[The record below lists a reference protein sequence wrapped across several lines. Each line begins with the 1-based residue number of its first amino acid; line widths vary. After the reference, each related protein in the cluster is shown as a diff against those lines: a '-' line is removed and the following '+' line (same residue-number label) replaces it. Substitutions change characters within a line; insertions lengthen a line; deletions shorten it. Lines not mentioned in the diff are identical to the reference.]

1 MLEELKAVGRT
12 PLSEKVYSTLV
23 ESIVKGTLLPGTKL
37 QEQHVARQLEV
48 SATPVREAFRRMERD
63 GFIESIP
70 YCGVVVKGLD
80 YEEIMDA
87 YACRSNLELM
97 AVREAVHKIT
107 EEQLNLLARLA
118 QNASS
123 EDDFIKTSET
133 SSHFHQTIYQAAGNK
148 VLIRLMDSL
157 STVILRDMRYS
168 AMDPKREQEILSEH
182 QRIVQAF
189 MECDGE
195 KAVTAMSVHL
205 DNGLSY
211 MKKRR

>member
-1 MLEELKAVGRT
+1 MIEDLKAIGKT

-23 ESIVKGTLLPGTKL
+23 ESIVKGTLPRGTKL
-37 QEQHVARQLEV
+37 QEQHVAKQLAV

-63 GFIESIP
+63 GFIESVP
-70 YCGVVVKGLD
+70 YCGVVVKELD

-87 YACRSNLELM
+87 YACRANLELM
-97 AVREAVHKIT
+97 AVREAIHKIT
-107 EEQLNLLARLA
+107 DQQLDLLVHLSHSAA
-118 QNASS
+118 S
-123 EDDFIKTSET
+123 EDDFMKTSEN
-133 SSHFHQTIYQAAGNK
+133 SSRFHQTIYQAADNE

-157 STVILRDMRYS
+157 STVILRDMKYS

-189 MECDGE
+189 LDCDE
-195 KAVTAMSVHL
+195 DKAVRAMSVHL
-205 DNGLSY
+205 DNGLAY

>member
-1 MLEELKAVGRT
+1 MIEDLKAIGKT

-23 ESIVKGTLLPGTKL
+23 ESIVKGTRPPGTKL
-37 QEQHVARQLEV
+37 QEQHVAKQLAV

-63 GFIESIP
+63 GFIESVP
-70 YCGVVVKGLD
+70 YCGVVVKELD

-87 YACRSNLELM
+87 YACRANLELM
-97 AVREAVHKIT
+97 AVREAIHKIT
-107 EEQLNLLARLA
+107 DQQLDLLVHLSHSAA
-118 QNASS
+118 S
-123 EDDFIKTSET
+123 EDDFMKTSEN
-133 SSHFHQTIYQAAGNK
+133 SSRFHQTIYQAADNK

-157 STVILRDMRYS
+157 STVILRDMKYS

-189 MECDGE
+189 LDCDE
-195 KAVTAMSVHL
+195 DKAVRAMSVHL
-205 DNGLSY
+205 DNGLAY

>member
-1 MLEELKAVGRT
+1 MLEELKAVGKT

-63 GFIESIP
+63 GFIEIVP
-70 YCGVVVKGLD
+70 YCGAVVKGLD

-87 YACRSNLELM
+87 YACRSTLELM
-97 AVREAVHKIT
+97 AVREAIHKIT
-107 EEQLNLLARLA
+107 DEQLELLVRLSRS
-118 QNASS
+118 ASS
-123 EDDFIKTSET
+123 EDDFIRTSEA
-133 SSHFHQTIYQAAGNK
+133 SSHFHQTIYQAAGNQ

-157 STVILRDMRYS
+157 SAVILRDMRYS
-168 AMDPKREQEILSEH
+168 AMDPKREREILSEH

-189 MECDGE
+189 LEYDEE
-195 KAVTAMSVHL
+195 KAVRAMSVHL
-205 DNGLSY
+205 DNGLAY
-211 MKKRR
+211 IKRRK

>member
-1 MLEELKAVGRT
+1 MIEDLKAVGKT

-23 ESIVKGTLLPGTKL
+23 ESIVKGTLPPGTKL
-37 QEQHVARQLEV
+37 QEQHVAKQLAV

-70 YCGVVVKGLD
+70 YCGVVVKELD

-87 YACRSNLELM
+87 YACRANLELM

-107 EEQLNLLARLA
+107 DQQLDLLVHLSHSAA
-118 QNASS
+118 S
-123 EDDFIKTSET
+123 EDDFMKTSEN
-133 SSHFHQTIYQAAGNK
+133 SSRFHQTIYQATGNK
-148 VLIRLMDSL
+148 VLIHLMDSL
-157 STVILRDMRYS
+157 STVILRDMKYS

-182 QRIVQAF
+182 KRIVQAF
-189 MECDGE
+189 LDCDEE
-195 KAVTAMSVHL
+195 KAVRAMSVHL
-205 DNGLSY
+205 DNGLAY

>member
-1 MLEELKAVGRT
+1 MIEDLKAIGKT

-23 ESIVKGTLLPGTKL
+23 ESIVNGTLPPGTKL
-37 QEQHVARQLEV
+37 QEQHVAKQLAV

-63 GFIESIP
+63 GFIESVP
-70 YCGVVVKGLD
+70 YCGVVVKELD

-87 YACRSNLELM
+87 YACRANLELM
-97 AVREAVHKIT
+97 AVREAIHKIT
-107 EEQLNLLARLA
+107 DQQLDLLVHLSHSAA
-118 QNASS
+118 S
-123 EDDFIKTSET
+123 EDDFMKTSEN
-133 SSHFHQTIYQAAGNK
+133 SSRFHQTIYQAADNK

-157 STVILRDMRYS
+157 STVILRDMKYS

-189 MECDGE
+189 LDCDE
-195 KAVTAMSVHL
+195 DKAVRAMSVHL
-205 DNGLSY
+205 DNGLAY